1 MCDVNE
7 FAMKYPDFCRR
18 LLIQYINNSKGKR
31 YIDTYL
37 KFFDL
42 YLVHQKSIKN
52 ISDELS
58 LNLSNAYQ
66 YKRTIMKIINNEINY
81 SEDYNTNDYEMLK
94 IDIDSIVINLDN
106 FLDNI
111 IDQKI
116 IHDYLIMIIDN
127 YLTEREQY
135 VITRR
140 LGIYDGYDYSLS
152 EIGMNLSIGPERIRQ
167 IEKKAIRKIGHY
179 FYKKYKLGR
188 KVNLYR

>member
-37 KFFDL
+37 KIFDL
-42 YLVHQKSIKN
+42 YFVHQKSIKS

-167 IEKKAIRKIGHY
+167 IEKKAIHKIRYY